1 MHVLAIAFWDGST
14 IFASEGG
21 ITHRV
26 SDAKKF
32 RSRDAAERYE
42 LGLRRADDG
51 FQLIGQP
58 MTVRQAEEKESMH
71 QRVCCE
77 CAPRSREPQW
87 AL

>member
-14 IFASEGG
+14 LFASDGG
-21 ITHRV
+21 ITHKV

-32 RSRDAAERYE
+32 RTRDAAERYE
-42 LGLRRADDG
+42 LGLRRADDE
-51 FQLIGQP
+51 FQLVGRPI
-58 MTVRQAEEKESMH
+58 TVRQAQEKESMH
-71 QRVCCE
+71 RRVCCE